1 MRYNPNIHNRK
12 SIRISNYDYSKEG
25 MYFITICTQN
35 RECILSEIVGAGPVS
50 AQKNKNNLALKL
62 TQLGIMINQTYLNL
76 EEEYNTIKLH
86 NYIIMPNHIHAIIE
100 ICNRTDTG
108 PAPTLADI
116 ICAYKTRTT
125 YLCARGVKLGIYKPF
140 NKRLWQR
147 NYYEHVIR
155 NEKEL
160 YKINEYIM
168 NNPYNWKNDE
178 NYIQ

>member
-1 MRYNPNIHNRK
+1 MQ
-12 SIRISNYDYSKEG
+12 
-25 MYFITICTQN
+25 YFKIIKTH
-35 RECILSEIVGAGPVS
+35 ILSFFEI
-50 AQKNKNNLALKL
+50 
-62 TQLGIMINQTYLNL
+62 LNP
-76 EEEYNTIKLH
+76 TH
-86 NYIIMPNHIHAIIE
+86 
-100 ICNRTDTG
+100 TG